1 MPTPL
6 SAADPAI
13 RLHPSDNVVLAREK
27 LGAGATLAGERVTVT
42 EAIPAGHKIAVLSIA
57 AGGPIVKG
65 GTTIAR
71 ASRAIAAG
79 ERVDAH
85 NVAPVEGPI
94 VAAHRAQA
102 PALLPTARRAAFD
115 GIVRADG
122 RVAARNYVVIAITVN
137 CAATTARKIAD
148 HFTPE
153 RLAAYPNVDGVVALL
168 HELGCGMEM
177 TGEPMDLLR
186 RTIAGTV
193 RHANTGAALICSLG
207 CERNNVYKLIEAQGL
222 ETGPRLQTLVMQ
234 EKGGTQKTVGEGIAA
249 IEAMLPIVN
258 DVRRESVSAQHL
270 VVGMQ
275 SAGADAFSEL
285 SANPALGVAADLVIA
300 NGGTAIIAGTGEL
313 AGMEKA
319 LAARAASPDVAA
331 RLERRLQWW
340 KQYNAGHDTP
350 LSGRLAPS
358 STASGFSTP
367 LERAIAASKRW
378 GRYPLADVVEYA
390 HPVNTKGLVF
400 MDTPAHAAIAA
411 TGQIAGGA
419 NLVCMV
425 TGHGTGFGSLPA
437 PTIKLAS
444 HSAVFR
450 RMRDDLDIDCGPV
463 LDGTVDVEEMGQR
476 IFAAILRH
484 ASGEK
489 TKAEDLGVGE
499 SEFVPWPIGLTA

>member
-6 SAADPAI
+6 PAADPAI
-13 RLHPSDNVVLAREK
+13 RLHPIDNVVIAREKLSAGAVLAREQVS
-27 LGAGATLAGERVTVT
+27 LV
-42 EAIPAGHKIAVLSIA
+42 EAIPAGHKIAIHAIA
-57 AGGPIVKG
+57 AGDGVVKG
-65 GTTIAR
+65 GHTIGR
-71 ASRAIAAG
+71 ASRAIGAG

-85 NVAPVEGPI
+85 NVAAMSGPI
-94 VAAHRAQA
+94 EVAQA
-102 PALLPTARRAAFD
+102 AARAPTNIANPGATFD

-122 RVAARNYVVIAITVN
+122 RVATRNYIVVAITVN
-137 CAATTARKIAD
+137 CAATTARKIAE
-148 HFTPE
+148 HFTSE
-153 RLAAYPNVDGVVALL
+153 RLGAYPNVDGVVALV

-193 RHANTGAALICSLG
+193 RHPNTAAALICSLG
-207 CERNNVYKLIEAQGL
+207 CERNNVYKLMEAQKL
-222 ETGPRLQTLVMQ
+222 ESGPRLRTLVMQ
-234 EKGGTQKTVGEGIAA
+234 ERGGTQKTVEEGIAA
-249 IEAMLPIVN
+249 IEAMLPLAN
-258 DVRRESVSAQHL
+258 EARREKVSAAHL
-270 VVGMQ
+270 VIGMQ

-285 SANPALGVAADLVIA
+285 SANPALGFAADLLIA
-300 NGGTAIIAGTGEL
+300 NGGTAVIAGTGEL

-319 LAARAASPDVAA
+319 LAARAATPEVAA
-331 RLERRLQWW
+331 RLERRLEWW
-340 KQYNAGHDTP
+340 RQYNAGHDTP
-350 LSGRLAPS
+350 VSGRLSPS
-358 STASGFSTP
+358 SSASGFSTP
-367 LERAIAASKRW
+367 LERALAASKRW
-378 GRYPLADVVEYA
+378 GRHPLADVVEYA
-390 HPVNTKGLVF
+390 HPIATKGLVF

-437 PTIKLAS
+437 PTLKLAS

-450 RMRDDLDIDCGPV
+450 RMRDDLDIDCGP
-463 LDGTVDVEEMGQR
+463 LLEGLVDVEEMGRR
-476 IFAAILRH
+476 IFSAILAH